1 MEQDIR
7 FCKTLDGVRLAYA
20 TSGKGDPPLVRVL
33 GWFTHL
39 EYEWE
44 NALWRTPIDPS
55 GPKTTSSSATTAA
68 AWASPTAACASLA
81 SRSL

>member
-7 FCKTLDGVRLAYA
+7 YCTTPDGVRIAYA
-20 TSGKGDPPLVRVL
+20 TSGTGDPPLVRAF

-44 NALWRTPIDPS
+44 NTLWRTPIDLWS
-55 GPKTTSSSATTAA
+55 EQHGPV
-68 AWASPTAACASLA
+68 
-81 SRSL
+81 